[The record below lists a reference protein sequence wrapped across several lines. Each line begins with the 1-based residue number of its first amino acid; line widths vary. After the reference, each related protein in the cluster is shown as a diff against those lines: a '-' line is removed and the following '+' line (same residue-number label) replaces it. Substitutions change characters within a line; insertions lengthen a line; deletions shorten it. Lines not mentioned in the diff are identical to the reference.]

1 MYAILQS
8 NKVVF
13 TKEQS
18 LEIEKFGQDL
28 EQGNVDFAFEDS
40 IFEGY
45 EFLKGITNL
54 VETINH

>member
-1 MYAILQS
+1 MQSTLQS
-8 NKVVF
+8 NRVVF

-18 LEIEKFGQDL
+18 LEIGKFGQDL
-28 EQGNVDFAFEDS
+28 EEGTVDFAFEGS
-40 IFEGY
+40 ILEGH